1 MERPVEV
8 AVFQRGELQA
18 LRTLSPRQERR
29 TAALAAISSSA
40 VVLLA
45 MAATAVL
52 VSAMGLVSHA
62 PTFLISW
69 LGVAAGVAWLS
80 SRRARERARRFAL
93 GASIEADSF
102 GAVEVDLV
110 RRVGRR
116 DDYDLGLVPGMT
128 GSFDQGRSPL
138 PIESLTRTGAVRV
151 PLPVE
156 GKVCIEFG
164 NATFVVRRRPEIP
177 EAALP
182 LVERVRRTFGAAR
195 RFVPLAGMGVP
206 VAAIATMLG
215 AVPAAMAVSDA
226 DMRSSI
232 SDRATPL
239 EIEQHVRDEA
249 QRQVRTL
256 HRCFDP
262 LPLSCQRA
270 GFVGVGVSLTKDG
283 EVRSYWVSRSTYGME
298 CPVSQ
303 CMANV
308 VSGWFFESMPEPMKV
323 VIPIQ
328 VKRTNRPLYDPH
340 PVIARPLIL
349 ADPQGDAGAFEVST
363 EEWAGAR

>member
-1 MERPVEV
+1 VERPVEV

-18 LRTLSPRQERR
+18 LRTLSPRLERR
-29 TAALAAISSSA
+29 TAFLAAASSAA

-45 MAATAVL
+45 MAATALL
-52 VSAMGLVSHA
+52 VSAMGLVEHA
-62 PTFLISW
+62 PTFLVSW
-69 LGVAAGVAWLS
+69 LGVAAGVAVIS
-80 SRRARERARRFAL
+80 ARRARGRARRFAL

-102 GAVEVDLV
+102 GGVDVDLV
-110 RRVGRR
+110 RRVGRG

-128 GSFDQGRSPL
+128 GAFDHGRSPL
-138 PIESLTRTGAVRV
+138 PIESLTRMGAVRV
-151 PLPVE
+151 PLPAD

-164 NATFVVRRRPEIP
+164 PSTFVVRRRIEAP
-177 EAALP
+177 EAPLP
-182 LVERVRRTFGAAR
+182 VRERMSLGLSAAR
-195 RFVPLAGMGVP
+195 RFAALAGMGVP
-206 VAAIATMLG
+206 VAMIATMLG

-239 EIEQHVRDEA
+239 EIEQHIRTEA
-249 QRQVRTL
+249 QRQVRAL

-262 LPLSCQRA
+262 LPLACQHP
-270 GFVGVGVSLTKDG
+270 GFVGVGLSLAKDG
-283 EVRSYWVSRSTYGME
+283 DVRSYWVSRSTYGKD

-308 VSGWFFESMPEPMKV
+308 VSSWFFDSMPEPMKV

-328 VKRTNRPLYDPH
+328 VRRTALPLYDPH
-340 PVIARPLIL
+340 PVIARPLIV
-349 ADPQGDAGAFEVST
+349 ADPQGDAGALEVSA
-363 EEWAGAR
+363 EEWAGR

>member
-1 MERPVEV
+1 VERPVEV

-18 LRTLSPRQERR
+18 VRTLSPKQERR

-45 MAATAVL
+45 MAATAAL

-69 LGVAAGVAWLS
+69 LGVAAGVGWLS

-93 GASIEADSF
+93 GAHIEADSF

-116 DDYDLGLVPGMT
+116 DDYDVGLVPGMT
-128 GSFDQGRSPL
+128 GSFEQGRSPL
-138 PIESLTRTGAVRV
+138 PIEALTRTGAVRV
-151 PLPVE
+151 PLPADA
-156 GKVCIEFG
+156 KVCIEYG
-164 NATFVVRRRPEIP
+164 ATTFVVRRRG
-177 EAALP
+177 EATEPVLP
-182 LVERVRRTFGAAR
+182 IVERVRRGLGAAW

-206 VAAIATMLG
+206 VAAIATMIG

-226 DMRSSI
+226 DMRSPI
-232 SDRATPL
+232 SERATPL
-239 EIEQHVRDEA
+239 EVEQHIRTEA
-249 QRQVRTL
+249 QRQVRSL

-262 LPLSCQRA
+262 LPLACQRA
-270 GFVGVGVSLTKDG
+270 GYVGVAVTLSKDG
-283 EVRSYWVSRSTYGME
+283 EVNKYWVSRSTYGKE
-298 CPVSQ
+298 CPVDQ

-308 VSGWFFESMPEPMKV
+308 VSSWFFDSMPQPMTV
-323 VIPIQ
+323 NIPIQ
-328 VKRTNRPLYDPH
+328 VRRTSRPLYDPH

-349 ADPQGDAGAFEVST
+349 ADPQGDAGALEVSA
-363 EEWAGAR
+363 EEWAGR

>member
-1 MERPVEV
+1 M
-8 AVFQRGELQA
+8 
-18 LRTLSPRQERR
+18 
-29 TAALAAISSSA
+29 AALAALSSAA
-40 VVLLA
+40 VVLVA
-45 MAATAVL
+45 MAVTAAL

-62 PTFLISW
+62 PTFLLSW
-69 LGVAAGVAWLS
+69 LGVAGGVAWLS
-80 SRRARERARRFAL
+80 ARKARERARRYAL
-93 GASIEADSF
+93 GAHIEADSF

-128 GSFDQGRSPL
+128 GSFDHGRSPL

-151 PLPVE
+151 PLPAD

-164 NATFVVRRRPEIP
+164 PATFVVRRRAETP
-177 EAALP
+177 EASLP
-182 LVERVRRTFGAAR
+182 FVERLRRGLDAAR
-195 RFVPLAGMGVP
+195 RFVPVAGMGVP

-239 EIEQHVRDEA
+239 EIEQHIRTEA
-249 QRQVRTL
+249 QRQVRAL

-262 LPLSCQRA
+262 LPLACQRP
-270 GFVGVGVSLTKDG
+270 GFVGVGVSLAKDG
-283 EVRSYWVSRSTYGME
+283 EVRSYWVSRSTYGRE

-328 VKRTNRPLYDPH
+328 VRRTSRPLYDPH

-349 ADPQGDAGAFEVST
+349 ADPQGDAGALEVSA
-363 EEWAGAR
+363 EEWAGR

>member
-1 MERPVEV
+1 M
-8 AVFQRGELQA
+8 
-18 LRTLSPRQERR
+18 
-29 TAALAAISSSA
+29 AALAAVSSAA
-40 VVLLA
+40 VVLVA
-45 MAATAVL
+45 MAVTAAL
-52 VSAMGLVSHA
+52 VSAMGMVSHA
-62 PTFLISW
+62 PTFLVSW
-69 LGVAAGVAWLS
+69 LGVASGVAWLS
-80 SRRARERARRFAL
+80 ARKARERSRRFAL
-93 GASIEADSF
+93 GAHIDADSF
-102 GAVEVDLV
+102 GAVDVDLV
-110 RRVGRR
+110 RRVGRG

-128 GSFDQGRSPL
+128 GAFDHGRSPM

-151 PLPVE
+151 PLPAD

-164 NATFVVRRRPEIP
+164 PATFVVRRRPEVP
-177 EAALP
+177 EAAIP
-182 LVERVRRTFGAAR
+182 LVERLRRGLGAAR

-206 VAAIATMLG
+206 VATIATMLG

-239 EIEQHVRDEA
+239 EIEQHIRSEA
-249 QRQVRTL
+249 QRQVRAL

-262 LPLSCQRA
+262 LPLACQRP
-270 GFVGVGVSLTKDG
+270 GYVGVGVELAKDG
-283 EVRSYWVSRSTYGME
+283 EVRRYWISRSTYGAE

-308 VSGWFFESMPEPMKV
+308 VSSWFFDSMPEPMKV

-328 VKRTNRPLYDPH
+328 VRRTSRPLYDPH

-349 ADPQGDAGAFEVST
+349 ADPLGDAGALEVSA
-363 EEWAGAR
+363 EEWATH

>member
-1 MERPVEV
+1 M
-8 AVFQRGELQA
+8 
-18 LRTLSPRQERR
+18 
-29 TAALAAISSSA
+29 ALAAVSSAA
-40 VVLLA
+40 VVLVA
-45 MAATAVL
+45 MAATAAL
-52 VSAMGLVSHA
+52 VSSMGLVVHA

-69 LGVAAGVAWLS
+69 LGVAAGVALIS
-80 SRRARERARRFAL
+80 SRRARERSRRFAL
-93 GASIEADSF
+93 GASIDADAF
-102 GAVEVDLV
+102 GAAEVDLV

-128 GSFDQGRSPL
+128 GAFDHGRSPL
-138 PIESLTRTGAVRV
+138 PVESLTRSGAVRV

-156 GKVCIEFG
+156 GKVCVEFG
-164 NATFVVRRRPEIP
+164 PSTFVVRRRPEVP

-182 LVERVRRTFGAAR
+182 LSERVRRGLGAAR

-215 AVPAAMAVSDA
+215 AVPAAMAVSEA
-226 DMRSSI
+226 DMKSSI
-232 SDRATPL
+232 SERATPL
-239 EIEQHVRDEA
+239 EIEQHIRLEA
-249 QRQVRTL
+249 QRQVRAL
-256 HRCFDP
+256 HKCFDP
-262 LPLSCQRA
+262 LPLACQRP
-270 GFVGVGVSLTKDG
+270 GYVGVGLALAKDG
-283 EVRSYWVSRSTYGME
+283 EVRSFWVSRSTYGKD

-328 VKRTNRPLYDPH
+328 VRRTARPLYDPH

-349 ADPQGDAGAFEVST
+349 ADPQGDAGALEVSA
-363 EEWAGAR
+363 EEWAGR

>member
-1 MERPVEV
+1 VERPVEV

-29 TAALAAISSSA
+29 TAALAAIGSSA

-45 MAATAVL
+45 MAVTAAL
-52 VSAMGLVSHA
+52 VSALGLVSHA

-69 LGVAAGVAWLS
+69 LGVAAGVGWLS

-93 GASIEADSF
+93 GANIEADSF

-128 GSFDQGRSPL
+128 GSFDQARSPL

-151 PLPVE
+151 PLPAE
-156 GKVCIEFG
+156 GKVCIEYG
-164 NATFVVRRRPEIP
+164 NATFVVRRRPETT
-177 EAALP
+177 EALP
-182 LVERVRRTFGAAR
+182 FVERLRRGLGAAR
-195 RFVPLAGMGVP
+195 RFVPLAGMAVP

-232 SDRATPL
+232 DDRATPL
-239 EIEQHVRDEA
+239 EIEQHIRSEA

-262 LPLSCQRA
+262 LPLACQRP
-270 GFVGVGVSLTKDG
+270 GYVGVGVSLAKDG
-283 EVRSYWVSRSTYGME
+283 EVRSYWVSRSTYGKE

-308 VSGWFFESMPEPMKV
+308 VSSWFFESMPEPMKV

-328 VKRTNRPLYDPH
+328 VRRTSRPLYDPH

-349 ADPQGDAGAFEVST
+349 ADPQGDAGALEVSA
-363 EEWAGAR
+363 EEWAGR

>member
-1 MERPVEV
+1 MALAAASSAAVVLV
-8 AVFQRGELQA
+8 AMAV
-18 LRTLSPRQERR
+18 
-29 TAALAAISSSA
+29 TAALVSS
-40 VVLLA
+40 
-45 MAATAVL
+45 
-52 VSAMGLVSHA
+52 MGLVVHA

-69 LGVAAGVAWLS
+69 LGVAAGVALIS

-93 GASIEADSF
+93 GAHIEADSF
-102 GAVEVDLV
+102 GAIEVDLV

-128 GSFDQGRSPL
+128 GAFDHGRSPL

-164 NATFVVRRRPEIP
+164 PSTFVVRRRPELP
-177 EAALP
+177 EAAMP
-182 LVERVRRTFGAAR
+182 FADRVRRGIGAAR

-215 AVPAAMAVSDA
+215 AVPAAMAVSEA
-226 DMRSSI
+226 DMKSAI
-232 SDRATPL
+232 SERATPI
-239 EIEQHVRDEA
+239 EIEQHIRLEA
-249 QRQVRTL
+249 QRQVRAL
-256 HRCFDP
+256 HKCFDP
-262 LPLSCQRA
+262 LPLACQRP
-270 GFVGVGVSLTKDG
+270 GYVGVGLALAKDG
-283 EVRSYWVSRSTYGME
+283 EVRSFWVSRSTYGKE

-308 VSGWFFESMPEPMKV
+308 VSSWFFESMPEPMKV

-328 VKRTNRPLYDPH
+328 VRRTTRPLYDPH

-349 ADPQGDAGAFEVST
+349 ADPQGDAGALEVSA
-363 EEWAGAR
+363 EEWAGR

>member
-1 MERPVEV
+1 MM
-8 AVFQRGELQA
+8 
-18 LRTLSPRQERR
+18 
-29 TAALAAISSSA
+29 ALAAISSAA
-40 VVLLA
+40 VVLAA

-52 VSAMGLVSHA
+52 VSSMGLVVHA

-69 LGVAAGVAWLS
+69 LGVAGGVAAIS
-80 SRRARERARRFAL
+80 SRRARERARRYAL
-93 GASIEADSF
+93 GANIDADAF

-128 GSFDQGRSPL
+128 GAFEHGRSPL
-138 PIESLTRTGAVRV
+138 PIESLIRTGAVRV

-156 GKVCIEFG
+156 GKVCVEYG
-164 NATFVVRRRPEIP
+164 PSTFVVRRRPELP
-177 EAALP
+177 EPPLP
-182 LVERVRRTFGAAR
+182 LAERVRRGLGAAR
-195 RFVPLAGMGVP
+195 RFIPLAGMGVP

-215 AVPAAMAVSDA
+215 AVPAAMAVSEA

-232 SDRATPL
+232 SDNATPL
-239 EIEQHVRDEA
+239 EIEQHIRLEA
-249 QRQVRTL
+249 QRQVRAL
-256 HRCFDP
+256 HKCFDP
-262 LPLSCQRA
+262 LPLSCQRP
-270 GFVGVGVSLTKDG
+270 GFVGVGLALAKDG
-283 EVRSYWVSRSTYGME
+283 EVRSHWVSRSTYGKD

-308 VSGWFFESMPEPMKV
+308 VSGWYFESMPEPMKV

-328 VKRTNRPLYDPH
+328 VRRTSRPLYDPH

-349 ADPQGDAGAFEVST
+349 ADPQGDAGAFEVSA
-363 EEWAGAR
+363 EEWAGR

>member
-1 MERPVEV
+1 M
-8 AVFQRGELQA
+8 
-18 LRTLSPRQERR
+18 
-29 TAALAAISSSA
+29 AALAALSSAA

-45 MAATAVL
+45 MAATALL

-62 PTFLISW
+62 PTFLLSW
-69 LGVAAGVAWLS
+69 LGVAGGVAWLS
-80 SRRARERARRFAL
+80 ARRARERSRRFAL
-93 GASIEADSF
+93 GAHLEADSF
-102 GAVEVDLV
+102 GAIDVDLV
-110 RRVGRR
+110 RRVGRH

-128 GSFDQGRSPL
+128 GSFDHGRSPL

-151 PLPVE
+151 PLPAD

-164 NATFVVRRRPEIP
+164 PATFVVRRRPETP

-182 LVERVRRTFGAAR
+182 FADRLRRGLGAAR

-226 DMRSSI
+226 DMHSSI
-232 SDRATPL
+232 SERATPL
-239 EIEQHVRDEA
+239 EIEQHVRMEA
-249 QRQVRTL
+249 QRQVRAL

-262 LPLSCQRA
+262 LPLACQRP
-270 GFVGVGVSLTKDG
+270 GFVGVGVKLAKDG
-283 EVRSYWVSRSTYGME
+283 EVREYWVSRSTYGNE

-308 VSGWFFESMPEPMKV
+308 VSSWFFDSMPEPMKV

-328 VKRTNRPLYDPH
+328 VRRTSRPLYDPH

-349 ADPQGDAGAFEVST
+349 ADPQSDAGALEVSA
-363 EEWAGAR
+363 EEWAGR